1 LRVRDGVGATAVAA
15 PCDPRDQALPRL
27 RSFARWGLV
36 EPVPMIA
43 LAPEI
48 VARRLA
54 TMRTLLDHLATLEVS
69 TPEDLEDLGVRLQ
82 VERILSQ
89 LVNLAADINAHVA
102 VAVLNRPPEDYREG
116 FDRMVDADFLHRET
130 AKRLKPSVGLRN
142 VLT

>member
-1 LRVRDGVGATAVAA
+1 
-15 PCDPRDQALPRL
+15 
-27 RSFARWGLV
+27 
-36 EPVPMIA
+36 MIA
-43 LAPEI
+43 LDPEI
-48 VARRLA
+48 VTRRLA

-142 VLT
+142 VLTHEYVRTDLAALVGAVPAALNDYGDYVYQVATALESRG